1 MIGGGIAVGDPHVLA
16 FLIFGELL
24 EQRLALYRFE
34 IACCF
39 LGLGGF
45 QVIAERLEQ
54 RFTLLRFEVDSCFLG
69 VGGLQVIGECLEQ
82 GVALP
87 RVGMDILLH
96 GHFVGL
102 GRHLG
107 LF

>member
-1 MIGGGIAVGDPHVLA
+1 MIGDGVAVGDHHVLA

-24 EQRLALYRFE
+24 EQGLALYRFE

-45 QVIAERLEQ
+45 QVIGERLEQ

-69 VGGLQVIGECLEQ
+69 LE
-82 GVALP
+82 V
-87 RVGMDILLH
+87 
-96 GHFVGL
+96 FK
-102 GRHLG
+102 
-107 LF
+107 